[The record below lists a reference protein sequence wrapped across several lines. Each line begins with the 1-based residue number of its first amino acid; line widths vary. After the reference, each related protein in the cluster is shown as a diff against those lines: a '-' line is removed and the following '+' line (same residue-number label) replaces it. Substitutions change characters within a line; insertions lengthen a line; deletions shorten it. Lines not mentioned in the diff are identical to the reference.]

1 MSIIRLLTPFLL
13 DKNITLSN
21 MAAPMLCS
29 RFFCRSY
36 KYTKKSYIL
45 ASYCT
50 SKIPEEPHVTS
61 KEADETHGVPKVSN
75 IVKAFQKFDQ
85 IAHDQKDEHGLEKQK
100 EDDNESFASMIRR
113 SKLLQLGKP
122 EGKIVSGHIFEV
134 FEDDLYIDFGGKFH
148 CVCPRPAQ
156 NPEYVAINNL
166 FFKIKKGEL
175 YIIIYYIII

>member
-1 MSIIRLLTPFLL
+1 MILLLTSFLL
-13 DKNITLSN
+13 DKNMILSN

-29 RFFCRSY
+29 RLFCRSY
-36 KYTKKSYIL
+36 KYTKKSYVL

-50 SKIPEEPHVTS
+50 SKSPEGPQGSS
-61 KEADETHGVPKVSN
+61 KEVEETHGAPKVSN

-85 IAHDQKDEHGLEKQK
+85 IAHDQKHEQGQGLEK

-122 EGKIVSGHIFEV
+122 EGKIVSGHVFEV

-148 CVCPRPAQ
+148 CVCPRPAI
-156 NPEYVAINNL
+156 NPEYVAIISQDKKIILYHNNL
-166 FFKIKKGEL
+166 I
-175 YIIIYYIII
+175 